1 MKKIS
6 PSRII
11 NTKSNNVMPFSPI
24 KTANFV
30 CLILMLHINEDGG
43 KSTNF
48 THDLA
53 GEYILIQF
61 FWRQSRNITK
71 NVYILLGNNFI
82 PRN

>member
-1 MKKIS
+1 
-6 PSRII
+6 
-11 NTKSNNVMPFSPI
+11 MPFSPI
-24 KTANFV
+24 KTANFMFV

-71 NVYILLGNNFI
+71 NVHILLGNNFI